1 MILTEY
7 DEEKNT
13 KTWFEDGIEEG
24 KKEKAVETAENLLKE
39 GDSPEKISRCIG
51 LSLEKVLEIQKNL
64 SVNA

>member
-24 KKEKAVETAENLLKE
+24 KKEKAVETAENLFMGKMALY
-39 GDSPEKISRCIG
+39 
-51 LSLEKVLEIQKNL
+51 IQL
-64 SVNA
+64 YA